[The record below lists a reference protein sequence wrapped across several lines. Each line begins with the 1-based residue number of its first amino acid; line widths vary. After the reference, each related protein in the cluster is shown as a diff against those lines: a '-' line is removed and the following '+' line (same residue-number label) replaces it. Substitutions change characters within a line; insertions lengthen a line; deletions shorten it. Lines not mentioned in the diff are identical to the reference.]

1 MDLRLLVAVL
11 VAGIGA
17 CASTTTRADEAK
29 PSKPNI
35 VVILADDFGW
45 GSSACYGAQGLETPN
60 LDRLARE
67 GRRFT
72 NAYAPGSVC
81 SPSRYGLMTG
91 RYYWRTNIKDGE
103 VLPVDAP
110 LHIETNR
117 LTLASLC
124 KSRGYQ
130 TAAFGKWHLGLQS
143 DGPATDWSRP
153 LSPGPLAVGFD
164 TFFGLAAN
172 PNNGPH
178 SFIEDDR
185 IVDRVLGQPVAITP
199 AGTTG
204 IAHQLESNQIMEA
217 LTTKATGWIES
228 HRAKPFFVY
237 FAPNAVHGPIAP
249 SSRFTGSDYG
259 SYGDFIQELDW
270 SVGQLLATLDR
281 LALTDNTLIVFTSD
295 NGGIVDRKNENVIRA
310 LDAGLAING
319 PLRGGKH
326 TEYEGGFREPFLVRW
341 PKRVPA
347 GTVSDQVIGLTDM
360 VATFA
365 EILGVSLP
373 KNAAEDS
380 LSVLRA
386 FTEASAG
393 PPVRDH
399 VILQAASAVYSLRQN
414 DWKLIERVGPPPYE
428 RRPTKRPPK
437 HEADAPTHDELYNL
451 RIDPAE
457 QHDVA
462 ADNAAVVASMKQM
475 LSTARD
481 RGFTRP
487 GGGEPVSRAVSR
499 QPNVLVIV
507 ADDLG
512 YGELGCQGFTQEIP
526 TPNIDSIAANGVRFT
541 SGYVSCPYCSPTRA
555 GLLTGKY
562 QQRFGHEFNPGPA
575 AATPP
580 TVGLPVTETT
590 IGNRLRAAG
599 YATGWIGK
607 SHQGYAPQFHPLKR
621 GFDEF
626 YGFLGGKH
634 DFFSAAGDPADP
646 IVRGT
651 EPIAEIDYTTDAFGR
666 EAADFIQRHKGG
678 PWLCYLAFN
687 AVHMPLQATEKYLAR
702 FANVEDPK
710 RRTFAAMLSA
720 MDDAVGVTLA
730 AIRRNGLEDDTLVV
744 FLSDNGG
751 PTASIT
757 SGNGPLRGFKSQ
769 TWEGGI
775 RVPFVMQ
782 WKGRLPAG
790 TVDDRPVIQLD
801 ILPTALAAAGVTL
814 ADKETLD
821 GVNLI
826 PFLTGGDSGF
836 PHESLYWRFGPQIA
850 LRKGDW
856 KLVKAPDGGG
866 VNGGSKDGRATTVGA
881 QLYNLKHDIGEREN
895 LAEKHPDKLHELT
908 AAWEAIDSGMIEPL
922 WRDGPKE
929 RGSGAK
935 PAAALP
941 GSPQP

>member
-1 MDLRLLVAVL
+1 MHVRLLVALL
-11 VAGIGA
+11 VAGIGT
-17 CASTTTRADEAK
+17 CTSTITQAGEAK
-29 PSKPNI
+29 PTQPNI

-45 GSSACYGAQGLETPN
+45 GSSACYGAKGIQTPN

-103 VLPVDAP
+103 VLPVDSP

-143 DGPATDWSRP
+143 GTLATDWNRP

-185 IVDRVLGQPVAITP
+185 IVDRVPGEPVAVTP

-204 IAHQLESNQIMEA
+204 IARQFEPNQIMQT
-217 LTTKATGWIES
+217 LTSKATGWIDS
-228 HRAKPFFVY
+228 HRAEPFFVY
-237 FAPNAVHGPIAP
+237 FAPNAVHGPIVP
-249 SSRFTGSDYG
+249 SPGFTGSSLG
-259 SYGDFIQELDW
+259 SYGDFIHELDW

-281 LALTDNTLIVFTSD
+281 LEIADNTLVVFTSD
-295 NGGIVDRKNENVIRA
+295 NGGVVDRKNENVIRA

-326 TEYEGGFREPFLVRW
+326 SEYEGGFREPFLVRW
-341 PKRVPA
+341 PGRVPA

-365 EILGVSLP
+365 EVLGATLP
-373 KNAAEDS
+373 KGAAEDS

-386 FTEASAG
+386 FTEAAPG

-399 VILQAASAVYSLRQN
+399 VILQAASAVYSLRQG
-414 DWKLIERVGPPPYE
+414 DWKLVERVGAPPYE

-437 HEADAPTHDELYNL
+437 HDAGAPAHDELFNL
-451 RIDPAE
+451 RVDPAE

-462 ADNAAVVASMKQM
+462 ADNTAIVGSMKQM
-475 LSTARD
+475 LSAARE
-481 RGFTRP
+481 RGCTRP
-487 GGGEPVSRAVSR
+487 GAGEPVARAVPR

-512 YGELGCQGFTQEIP
+512 YGELGCQGFTREIP
-526 TPNIDSIAANGVRFT
+526 TPNIDSIASNGVRFT

-555 GLLTGKY
+555 GLLTGRY

-575 AATPP
+575 ALAPP

-590 IGNRLRAAG
+590 IGNRLRSAG

-607 SHQGYAPQFHPLKR
+607 SHQGYAPQFHPLRR

-634 DFFSAAGDPADP
+634 DFFSAGGDPADP

-651 EPIAEIDYTTDAFGR
+651 APIAEIDYTTDEFGR
-666 EAADFIQRHKGG
+666 EAADFIERHKDS

-702 FANVEDPK
+702 FADIEDPK

-720 MDDAVGVTLA
+720 MDDAVGTTLDA
-730 AIRRNGLEDDTLVV
+730 LRRNGLEDDTLVV
-744 FLSDNGG
+744 FFSDNGG

-775 RVPFVMQ
+775 RVPFLMQ

-814 ADKETLD
+814 ADNEKLD
-821 GVNLI
+821 GVNLL
-826 PFLTGGDSGF
+826 PCLTGSDSAD
-836 PHESLYWRFGPQIA
+836 PHDSLYWRFGPQIA
-850 LRKGDW
+850 LRRGDW
-856 KLVKAPDGGG
+856 KLVKAPEGGG
-866 VNGGSKDGRATTVGA
+866 VTRGSRDGRATIVGA
-881 QLYNLKHDIGEREN
+881 QLYNLRNDIGEQEN
-895 LAEKHPDKLHELT
+895 LAEKHPEKLRELA
-908 AAWEAIDSGMIEPL
+908 AAWEAIDSSMIEPL

-929 RGSGAK
+929 RGSAAK
-935 PAAALP
+935 PEAAPAGVL
-941 GSPQP
+941 QP

>member
-1 MDLRLLVAVL
+1 MNYHVLLMILVACIGLLADVPASA
-11 VAGIGA
+11 AGA
-17 CASTTTRADEAK
+17 ES
-29 PSKPNI
+29 SKPNI

-45 GSSACYGAQGLETPN
+45 GSSGCYGAQGLPTPN
-60 LDRLARE
+60 LDRLAHE

-110 LHIETNR
+110 LHIEPDR

-130 TAAFGKWHLGLQS
+130 TAAFGKWHLGFQ
-143 DGPATDWSRP
+143 GENPTTDWNRP

-164 TFFGLAAN
+164 TFYGLAAN

-185 IVDRVLGQPVAITP
+185 IVDRIPGESVAITP

-204 IAHQLESNQIMEA
+204 IAHPFAPNQIMET
-217 LTTKATGWIES
+217 LTAKATGWIET
-228 HRAKPFFVY
+228 HRAEPFFVY
-237 FAPNAVHGPIAP
+237 FAPNAVHGPIVP
-249 SSRFTGSDYG
+249 SPRFTGSDYG

-270 SVGQLLATLDR
+270 SVGELLATLDR

-295 NGGIVDRKNENVIRA
+295 NGGIVDRKSENVIRA

-341 PKRVPA
+341 PGHVPA

-360 VATFA
+360 VATCA

-373 KNAAEDS
+373 KGAAEDS
-380 LSVLRA
+380 YSVLRA
-386 FTEASAG
+386 FTEAATG

-399 VILQAASAVYSLRQN
+399 VILQAASAVYSLRQG
-414 DWKLIERVGPPPYE
+414 DWKLVERVGAPPYE
-428 RRPTKRPPK
+428 RRPTKHPVK
-437 HEADAPTHDELYNL
+437 HDPNASTHDELYNL
-451 RIDPAE
+451 RDDPAE
-457 QHDVA
+457 KHDVA
-462 ADNAAVVASMKQM
+462 ADNAAIVVSMKQM
-475 LSTARD
+475 LSAARD

-487 GGGEPVSRAVSR
+487 EGGAVGSSAASR

-512 YGELGCQGFTQEIP
+512 YGELGCQGFTQDIP

-555 GLLTGKY
+555 GLLTGRY

-575 AATPP
+575 TLTPA

-590 IGNRLRAAG
+590 IGDRLRAAG
-599 YATGWIGK
+599 YATGWVGK
-607 SHQGYAPQFHPLKR
+607 SHQGYAPQFHPLRR

-634 DFFSAAGDPADP
+634 DFLSAAGDPADP
-646 IVRGT
+646 LVRGT
-651 EPIAEIDYTTDAFGR
+651 APIPEVDYTTDAFGR
-666 EAADFIQRHKGG
+666 EAADFIQRHKDG

-687 AVHMPLQATEKYLAR
+687 AVHAPLQATEKYLAR
-702 FANVEDPK
+702 FPHIEDPK

-730 AIRRNGLEDDTLVV
+730 SLRRNGLEDDTLVV

-790 TVDDRPVIQLD
+790 AVDDRPVIQLD
-801 ILPTALAAAGVTL
+801 ILPTALAAAGVPL
-814 ADKETLD
+814 SGKATLD
-821 GVNLI
+821 GVNLL
-826 PFLTGGDSGF
+826 PFLTGSDSGD
-836 PHESLYWRFGPQIA
+836 PHGLLYWRFGPQIA

-866 VNGGSKDGRATTVGA
+866 VTRGSRDGQATTSDA
-881 QLYNLKHDIGEREN
+881 QLYNLRHDIGEQEN
-895 LAEKHPDKLHELT
+895 IAEKHPEKLRELA
-908 AAWEAIDSGMIEPL
+908 AAWETINSGMIEPL

-929 RGSGAK
+929 RGSEPK
-935 PAAALP
+935 PETALP
-941 GSPQP
+941 GSSQP